1 MAATKVPGAEVASSS
16 TEEDK
21 IDIILYP
28 QGPSPIP
35 KRQITLT
42 PSSPIIAIGR
52 SSQVPSKG
60 FIPAQNNAWF
70 ENPVVS
76 RAHAKIIA
84 QFKEK
89 PFSVYIKDIGSFHG
103 TFHRGNNGR
112 DEERR
117 LTPDELV
124 RLEQD
129 DILRF
134 GIEVFRNNKNYPPCS
149 VMFKMEIVT
158 PKTDDVPRRGFTVP
172 DDIDDEDEYGDT
184 DGESI
189 DTAFYAKPPPN
200 NTKLI
205 KGAPSVNSSRLP
217 LIDLTADDDSLP
229 CIKLPISCTVNDCN
243 MSSDIIDLTSEAN
256 CESDVE
262 QCTVNPGEPRPRSPA
277 SRAAASTEPSSS
289 LQSSLNVTQTSD
301 EKSGVPP
308 SCTVQ
313 SDEEWCLYHDSDL
326 CDDDDVSDEDAESDI
341 CRRRQQTPVSDASLV
356 STADPDDIS
365 EAEHLTPDMTLPV
378 FEEEYGLR
386 LHDQAGHGRLFE
398 SSDEEDE
405 EDEEDEDEDEDEN
418 EGEDEDEDE
427 DEDEGADEDYDE
439 DDSTDSSKDQ
449 PRIKTPAPL
458 SPMFHRPNRCE
469 IDKFLHSPVTSGLR
483 RPVHPSTLDPNGP
496 HDPPHDRDP
505 SPSDAALFKRCP
517 TLDSLPNDSRAQ
529 QLGEKTGKYEFF
541 AAREANRAVIN
552 QNHSPAPLSA
562 IRETLQVARPVDT
575 NVVGTGKTDTS
586 RSPSLSR
593 SCAPEIT
600 VIAPEGR
607 DKEVERQC
615 IAHALAM
622 SLGKDL
628 ADMPQFACEAPDATS
643 IKLGDV
649 DTNQFSAWTASGDKF
664 INNPFSEESEQPQ
677 LLQFY
682 AMDFDM
688 TSAYKFQQSKLAT
701 AAQKDL
707 KTRRVPIQ
715 DLLAHDPKPDSI
727 VKQVID
733 DSETPAPEL
742 VRNVLTGS
750 TSPPTKRSYE
760 EAFNTTEVITHAS
773 APCNVSSPLDSTA
786 EDQSRVSCENID
798 TQATQNNVNATNITG
813 VEGQVGSVAVPV
825 QHEVSRP
832 TKRMRLAAAAKVAAC
847 VALGGAATFSY
858 LVNTA
863 PVF

>member
-1 MAATKVPGAEVASSS
+1 MAATKVPAAEVASSS
-16 TEEDK
+16 TDEDK
-21 IDIILYP
+21 IDVILYP

-42 PSSPIIAIGR
+42 PSSPVIAIGR

-103 TFHRGNNGR
+103 TFHRGKNGR

-117 LTPDELV
+117 LIPDEFV

-149 VMFKMEIVT
+149 VMFKMETVT

-172 DDIDDEDEYGDT
+172 DDEDDEDEYGDT

-205 KGAPSVNSSRLP
+205 NGAPSVNSSRLP

-229 CIKLPISCTVNDCN
+229 CIKLPISSTVNDCN
-243 MSSDIIDLTSEAN
+243 TSSDIIDLTSEAN
-256 CESDVE
+256 YESNVE

-277 SRAAASTEPSSS
+277 SRAPASTEPSMS
-289 LQSSLNVTQTSD
+289 LQSSVNVTQTSD
-301 EKSGVPP
+301 EKSVVPP
-308 SCTVQ
+308 LCTVQ
-313 SDEEWCLYHDSDL
+313 SDEEWCLYHDDDL
-326 CDDDDVSDEDAESDI
+326 CDDDDLSDEDAESDI
-341 CRRRQQTPVSDASLV
+341 CRRRQQTPVSDVSLV
-356 STADPDDIS
+356 STADPDEIS
-365 EAEHLTPDMTLPV
+365 EAEHLIPDMTLPV

-386 LHDQAGHGRLFE
+386 LHDQAGRLFD
-398 SSDEEDE
+398 SSDE
-405 EDEEDEDEDEDEN
+405 EDEEDEDEDEDEDEGED

-439 DDSTDSSKDQ
+439 DESVDSSKDL

-458 SPMFHRPNRCE
+458 SPMFHRPNRWE

-483 RPVHPSTLDPNGP
+483 RPVHLPILDPNGP

-562 IRETLQVARPVDT
+562 IRETLQVARPDDT
-575 NVVGTGKTDTS
+575 NVAVIGKPDTS
-586 RSPSLSR
+586 RSPSPSR

-607 DKEVERQC
+607 DKEAETQC
-615 IAHALAM
+615 IANALAM
-622 SLGKDL
+622 SLGKDP
-628 ADMPQFACEAPDATS
+628 ADMPQLACEAPDATS
-643 IKLGDV
+643 IKLDDI
-649 DTNQFSAWTASGDKF
+649 DTNQYSAWTASGDKF
-664 INNPFSEESEQPQ
+664 INNPFAEESGEPQ
-677 LLQFY
+677 ILHFY
-682 AMDFDM
+682 PMDFDM

-715 DLLAHDPKPDSI
+715 DLLAHEPKRDSI
-727 VKQVID
+727 MKQVIE
-733 DSETPAPEL
+733 DSKIPASEM
-742 VRNVLTGS
+742 VRSVPAGS

-760 EAFNTTEVITHAS
+760 DAFNTTEVITRAS
-773 APCNVSSPLDSTA
+773 PLCKVSSPLDSMA
-786 EDQSRVSCENID
+786 EDQSRVSCKNLD
-798 TQATQNNVNATNITG
+798 TQATQNNVNAANITG
-813 VEGQVGSVAVPV
+813 VEGQVESVAVPV
-825 QHEVSRP
+825 QHEISRP